1 MPKIAAEI
9 SAPIS
14 QTNKITMVAGGDGP
28 IGASRITSE
37 VNIQAQGRNVGEG
50 GGTCPLFLVLNGLT
64 FEGKMRNLSDKF
76 RIKLV

>member
-37 VNIQAQGRNVGEG
+37 VNIQGQGRNVGG
-50 GGTCPLFLVLNGLT
+50 GRGRYMSLIFGVEWYD
-64 FEGKMRNLSDKF
+64 FWRQ
-76 RIKLV
+76 II